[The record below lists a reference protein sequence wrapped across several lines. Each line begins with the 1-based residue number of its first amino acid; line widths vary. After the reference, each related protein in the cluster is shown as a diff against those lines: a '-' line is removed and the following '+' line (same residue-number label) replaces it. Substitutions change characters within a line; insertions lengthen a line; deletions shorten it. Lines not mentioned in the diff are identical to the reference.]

1 VVLAS
6 VFVVLLAACSPEPE
20 PPTAT
25 ASPVPTPT
33 TLVVT
38 LPTRAPSA
46 TPMATP
52 TATSSPIPTPTETP
66 SPVPTATAT
75 PSATATTIPSP
86 TATPSPIPTQTPSP
100 IPTATP
106 LPTATHTPSP
116 EPTAIPPTPVPPSPT
131 AAPPSRV
138 NLTPS
143 SPSDWEGPLVVA
155 ALEQIRQNTTQAVG
169 STTYVSWAV
178 ANKGELSVNKL
189 FFVDLYFDGV
199 EVARWSGNR
208 LDNASLIV
216 ITDWDG
222 LQDMVRITPGDH
234 TLKLVVDPT
243 NLIRETD
250 ETDNEIEITRT
261 WLPDDNGTT
270 PTPVPDRLPDLA
282 PHTPDDWSAAL
293 IASPYENEVTD
304 GPLSVDMPT
313 YVSAVIWNQGLVSIS
328 DDVWI
333 YLYVDEVLVDMR
345 LTSGMLAEDP
355 AARSRFQDLLQRVP
369 LSPGVHTLKV
379 VADPNDL
386 VVESNEDNNVF
397 EREFAWGTGTVASP
411 TPVPTASPLV
421 LPAAPT
427 LPNLVPGWRFGW
439 DGPIVVSHEPE
450 SFLDGPLTVDRP
462 SLVDILVFNRSTQ
475 AAGPYSVDLYL
486 DGEKIQRF
494 EMDRGSVSREVNV
507 VGDWEG
513 LAENAPLTE
522 GIHVLKMVIDPD
534 NVVSETDET
543 DNTYEK
549 TFSWGKGE
557 IVAAEPRSYDEGTL
571 RQMLSALPELLDIR
585 DNVIDG
591 NGEAY
596 AEEVLRVADAGYYL
610 VTGRSMFDERVNVLL
625 LGRQDYL
632 DWIESSFD
640 NQFAIRDPSTYE
652 SLALRKEVM
661 RARATGFKT
670 RDEGKVTVVV
680 DAERGVA
687 DVINSLAHELGH
699 MLQDLSTVDESESDV
714 SYLVQGIHEA
724 EAQQFQRTMWLAIEE
739 FTGLSLTSYPTYA
752 NFRNLTDERLSAAIR
767 NRGRDEHELGL
778 LLQWLVVIDDP
789 AFADLRQ
796 KAIVEFGLDASE
808 SLKLFEYL
816 VNLDPNT
823 ANAYVTERLEAL
835 PNAINLIRAA
845 AWGRLQP
852 VSEIQYEGQ
861 RDLRVA
867 ALLMP

>member
-1 VVLAS
+1 
-6 VFVVLLAACSPEPE
+6 
-20 PPTAT
+20 
-25 ASPVPTPT
+25 
-33 TLVVT
+33 
-38 LPTRAPSA
+38 
-46 TPMATP
+46 M
-52 TATSSPIPTPTETP
+52 
-66 SPVPTATAT
+66 
-75 PSATATTIPSP
+75 
-86 TATPSPIPTQTPSP
+86 
-100 IPTATP
+100 
-106 LPTATHTPSP
+106 
-116 EPTAIPPTPVPPSPT
+116 
-131 AAPPSRV
+131 
-138 NLTPS
+138 
-143 SPSDWEGPLVVA
+143 
-155 ALEQIRQNTTQAVG
+155 G

-178 ANKGELSVNKL
+178 ANKGEASVDRL
-189 FFVDLYFDGV
+189 FFIDLHFDGV
-199 EVARWSGNR
+199 EVARWRSNH
-208 LDNASLIV
+208 LDNLSLSV
-216 ITDWDG
+216 ITNWDG
-222 LQDMVRITPGDH
+222 LQDVVRLTPGDH

-243 NLIRETD
+243 NLIPETD
-250 ETDNEIEITRT
+250 ETDNEIEIVRT
-261 WLPDDNGTT
+261 WLPDTNEVVS
-270 PTPVPDRLPDLA
+270 TPVPDRLPDLA
-282 PHTPDDWSAAL
+282 PHTPDDWDAAL
-293 IASPYENEVTD
+293 IASPYENEVAD

-313 YVSAVIWNQGLVSIS
+313 YVAAVFWNQGLVSIS
-328 DDVWI
+328 DDVWV

-345 LTSGMLAEDP
+345 LTSGMLVEDP
-355 AARSRFQDLLQRVP
+355 AVRSRFQDLLQRVP
-369 LSPGVHTLKV
+369 MSPGVHTLRV

-386 VVESNEDNNVF
+386 VVESNEDNNVL
-397 EREFAWGTGTVASP
+397 EREFVWGTGTVAAA

-475 AAGPYSVDLYL
+475 SAGSYSVDLYF
-486 DGEKIQRF
+486 DGAKIQRF
-494 EMDRGSVSREVNV
+494 EMDRGSISREVNV
-507 VGDWEG
+507 IEDWGG
-513 LAENAPLTE
+513 LGENAPLAE
-522 GIHVLKMVIDPD
+522 GVHVLKIVIDPD
-534 NVVSETDET
+534 NTVSETDET

-549 TFSWGKGE
+549 AFSWGTGE
-557 IVAAEPRSYDEGTL
+557 IVTAQPRSYDENTL
-571 RQMLSALPELLDIR
+571 RQMLSALPDLLDIR
-585 DNVIDG
+585 KSVVDE

-596 AEEVLRVADAGYYL
+596 AEDVLRVADAGYYL
-610 VTGRSMFDERVNVLL
+610 VTGRSMLDERVNVLL

-632 DWIESSFD
+632 NWIESSFD
-640 NQFAIRDPSTYE
+640 NQFAIRDPSSYE

-699 MLQDLSTVDESESDV
+699 LLQDLSTADQSESDA

-724 EAQQFQRTMWLAIEE
+724 EAQQFQRTIWLAIEE

-752 NFRNLTDERLSAAIR
+752 NFRDLTAERLSAAIR

-789 AFADLRQ
+789 AFADLRE
-796 KAIVEFGLDASE
+796 KAIVGFGLDASE
-808 SLKLFEYL
+808 SLRLFEYL

-823 ANAYVTERLEAL
+823 ANAYVSDRLEAL
-835 PNAINLIRAA
+835 PDAVNLIRAA

-852 VSEIQYEGQ
+852 ASEIQYEGQ

>member
-1 VVLAS
+1 V
-6 VFVVLLAACSPEPE
+6 
-20 PPTAT
+20 
-25 ASPVPTPT
+25 
-33 TLVVT
+33 
-38 LPTRAPSA
+38 
-46 TPMATP
+46 
-52 TATSSPIPTPTETP
+52 
-66 SPVPTATAT
+66 
-75 PSATATTIPSP
+75 
-86 TATPSPIPTQTPSP
+86 
-100 IPTATP
+100 
-106 LPTATHTPSP
+106 
-116 EPTAIPPTPVPPSPT
+116 
-131 AAPPSRV
+131 
-138 NLTPS
+138 
-143 SPSDWEGPLVVA
+143 
-155 ALEQIRQNTTQAVG
+155 
-169 STTYVSWAV
+169 
-178 ANKGELSVNKL
+178 
-189 FFVDLYFDGV
+189 
-199 EVARWSGNR
+199 
-208 LDNASLIV
+208 
-216 ITDWDG
+216 
-222 LQDMVRITPGDH
+222 VRITPGDH

-243 NLIRETD
+243 NLILETD
-250 ETDNEIEITRT
+250 ETDNEIEVVRT
-261 WLPDDNGTT
+261 WLPDKDAAVS
-270 PTPVPDRLPDLA
+270 TPVPDRLPDLA
-282 PHTPDDWSAAL
+282 PHTPDDWGAAL

-313 YVSAVIWNQGLVSIS
+313 YVAAVIWNQGLVSTS

-345 LTSGMLAEDP
+345 LTSGMLVEDP
-355 AARSRFQDLLQRVP
+355 AARSRFQDLQQRVH
-369 LSPGVHTLKV
+369 LSPGIHTLRV

-397 EREFAWGTGTVASP
+397 EREFVWGTGTVASA

-439 DGPIVVSHEPE
+439 DGPIVVSHKPE
-450 SFLDGPLTVDRP
+450 SFLDGPLTIDRP

-475 AAGPYSVDLYL
+475 EAGPYSVDLYL
-486 DGEKIQRF
+486 DGEKIKRF
-494 EMDRGSVSREVNV
+494 ELDRGSIASEVKV
-507 VGDWEG
+507 IEDWEG

-522 GIHVLKMVIDPD
+522 GDHVLKIVIDPD
-534 NVVSETDET
+534 NIVSETDET

-549 TFSWGKGE
+549 AFTWGTGE
-557 IVAAEPRSYDEGTL
+557 IVTAEPRSYDEDAL

-585 DNVIDG
+585 QSVIDG

-596 AEEVLRVADAGYYL
+596 AEDVLRVADAGYYL
-610 VTGRSMFDERVNVLL
+610 VTGRSMLDERVNVLL

-640 NQFAIRDPSTYE
+640 EQFAIRDPSSYE
-652 SLALRKEVM
+652 SLAIRKEVM

-699 MLQDLSTVDESESDV
+699 MLQDLSTADQPDSDA
-714 SYLVQGIHEA
+714 SYLVQGIYEA
-724 EAQQFQRTMWLAIEE
+724 EAQQFQRTFWLAIEE

-752 NFRNLTDERLSAAIR
+752 NFRDLTDERLFAAVR

-778 LLQWLVVIDDP
+778 LLQWLVVLDDP

-808 SLKLFEYL
+808 SLRLFEYL
-816 VNLDPNT
+816 VNLDPDT
-823 ANAYVTERLEAL
+823 ANAYVSDRLEAL
-835 PNAINLIRAA
+835 PDAINLIRAA

-852 VSEIQYEGQ
+852 VSAIQYEGQ
-861 RDLRVA
+861 RDLRVS